1 MKPQN
6 ILITGASRGLG
17 LALVKKFLAL
27 GYCVIGTGR
36 APTPEIKEILHAEK
50 TKNSFHFESLD
61 LLSGDLHAF
70 VRKITKEHGHLYGLI
85 NNAALGLD
93 GVLATMHET
102 DISKLLRVNV
112 EAPILLAKYAAR
124 SMLLGRAGRIINI
137 SSIIADTGYN
147 GLSVYGATK
156 AALIGLTKS
165 LARELGQ
172 SNITVNA
179 VAPGFMATEMTK
191 NLGSEK
197 LASIIRRSPL
207 KRLAT
212 VEEVADGVAYLM
224 GPAANSIT
232 GITLTIDG
240 GNSI

>member
-1 MKPQN
+1 MKTQN
-6 ILITGASRGLG
+6 ILITGATRGLG
-17 LALVKKFLAL
+17 LAIVKKSLTRGFN
-27 GYCVIGTGR
+27 VIGTGR
-36 APTPEIKEILHAEK
+36 ALTPELKDITTGPL
-50 TKNSFHFESLD
+50 KNYFHFEPVD
-61 LLSGDLHAF
+61 LLTGDLHAF
-70 VRKITKEHGHLYGLI
+70 IRKITKAHGHLFGLI

-102 DISKLLRVNV
+102 DIAKILKVNV
-112 EAPILLAKYAAR
+112 EAPILLSKYASR
-124 SMLLGRAGRIINI
+124 SMLLGRSGRIINI

-165 LARELGQ
+165 LARELGP

-212 VEEVADGVAYLM
+212 VEEVADGVDYLLS
-224 GPAANSIT
+224 PAAASIT